1 MNIELIHRL
10 IALETKVARL
20 SEQTDPDFSGVNI
33 ASSTPVDTTTLHT
46 NLSMKAYYARILF
59 LESQACLID
68 ERIHNISSDAGNQEE
83 QSLMHAYR
91 EEIYCEDNATLLC
104 VETLMAPSA
113 APSAETIALERQES
127 QIVTVYAP
135 DTPVSKE
142 MPAIDFYAP
151 ADALKYL
158 DFLSSCDTNFDRF
171 EALRHSKDGS
181 SAFYHEFATAM
192 NGSSLQLLKFWLAE
206 EIREYG
212 WPLAFEIVTVL
223 LRMPITAD
231 KVVQLK
237 LGDLITSLL
246 AICEHEEELT
256 HICIE
261 LMTGWNKALA
271 KPNLNIAAT
280 VRLCS
285 HNKSVT
291 FSSAAP
297 KSRFFHSES
306 PVIKAGSGNVVTA
319 APCLDWSSKS
329 LDLTAAIVIW
339 DQDTLLSHLIS
350 NQHSSK

>member
-33 ASSTPVDTTTLHT
+33 ASSTPVGTATLHT

-68 ERIHNISSDAGNQEE
+68 ERIQNISSDAGNQEE

-91 EEIYCEDNATLLC
+91 EEIDSEDNATLC
-104 VETLMAPSA
+104 AA
-113 APSAETIALERQES
+113 APSAETISLERQES
-127 QIVTVYAP
+127 QIVTASAP

-142 MPAIDFYAP
+142 MPVIDFHAP

-181 SAFYHEFATAM
+181 SAFYHEFATVM

-212 WPLAFEIVTVL
+212 WPLAFEIVTIL
-223 LRMPITAD
+223 LRMPITAK
-231 KVVQLK
+231 KVIQLK

-280 VRLCS
+280 VCLCS
-285 HNKSVT
+285 HNKIVT

-319 APCLDWSSKS
+319 APCLDWSSKG
-329 LDLTAAIVIW
+329 LDLTAAIVIR

>member
-1 MNIELIHRL
+1 MSDLADKTGQRHSIPLP
-10 IALETKVARL
+10 TVARL
-20 SEQTDPDFSGVNI
+20 SEQTDPDFPGVNI

-46 NLSMKAYYARILF
+46 NLSIKAYYARILF

-68 ERIHNISSDAGNQEE
+68 ERFHNISSDDGNQEE
-83 QSLMHAYR
+83 QSLMHAYAYR
-91 EEIYCEDNATLLC
+91 EEIYCEDNATLC
-104 VETLMAPSA
+104 AA

-127 QIVTVYAP
+127 QIVTASAP

-181 SAFYHEFATAM
+181 SAFYHEFATVM

-212 WPLAFEIVTVL
+212 WPLAFEIVTIL

-246 AICEHEEELT
+246 AICEHE
-256 HICIE
+256 
-261 LMTGWNKALA
+261 
-271 KPNLNIAAT
+271 
-280 VRLCS
+280 
-285 HNKSVT
+285 
-291 FSSAAP
+291 
-297 KSRFFHSES
+297 
-306 PVIKAGSGNVVTA
+306 
-319 APCLDWSSKS
+319 
-329 LDLTAAIVIW
+329 
-339 DQDTLLSHLIS
+339 
-350 NQHSSK
+350 